1 MKKNYPILSDLPEN
15 EKNKLIEELRDKYG
29 DALINDILNN
39 VFEEDMHFFYNDIL
53 LR

>member
-1 MKKNYPILSDLPEN
+1 MKNENLILSNLPEN
-15 EKNKLIEELRDKYG
+15 EKNKLIEELRDRYG